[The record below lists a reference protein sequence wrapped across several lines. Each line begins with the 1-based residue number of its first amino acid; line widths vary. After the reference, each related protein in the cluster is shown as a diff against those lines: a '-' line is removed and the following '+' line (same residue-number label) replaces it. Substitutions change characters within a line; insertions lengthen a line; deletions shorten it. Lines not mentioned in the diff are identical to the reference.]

1 MNHARILWTYVEYCW
16 CRARTADRG
25 DREAGQTVEHV
36 LWYVLGAAAVVGIA
50 GLVYA
55 AIRTEAQKGIPTTP

>member
-1 MNHARILWTYVEYCW
+1 MNHARILWTYVEYCLY
-16 CRARTADRG
+16 RARTERDG
-25 DREAGQTVEHV
+25 EAGQTVEHV

>member
-1 MNHARILWTYVEYCW
+1 MHHARVLWTYVEYCL
-16 CRARTADRG
+16 CRARTDRG
-25 DREAGQTVEHV
+25 DRQAGQTVEHV

-55 AIRTEAQKGIPTTP
+55 AIRTEAEKGIPTTP